1 MMTWKKIEK
10 HLEELKL
17 TRVRVVR
24 AFGYTTLRNSF
35 GDFIASTPSAA
46 YTYLVE
52 AEELH
57 PRTRSGRAREW

>member
-1 MMTWKKIEK
+1 MTWKKIEN
-10 HLEELKL
+10 HIEELKL

-24 AFGYTTLRNSF
+24 EFDYTTLRDIF

-52 AEELH
+52 TEELH
-57 PRTRSGRAREW
+57 PRTRSGRARQW